1 MAAGPD
7 FAAAAASH
15 TMIGLRKRNADEPK
29 RLGPRAAPTGAAGQG
44 GNMTLRQSTA
54 QAEAKPADD
63 YLERV
68 RRVAPAIDAAA
79 ERIEQ
84 DRRLPTEVLD
94 ALHGEGLFR
103 LLLPERYGGS
113 EVDPATFHVVISE
126 VARHDASTA
135 WCLCQG
141 NGCAMAAAYVAPDIA
156 QEVWGK
162 DPRAVLAWGP
172 PGKATAIDEGDH
184 YRVTGNWSFA
194 SGMRH
199 ATWLGGHSVVAG
211 PDGTPLTD
219 EAGKPTIRTM
229 LIPASKVEK
238 KDIWHV
244 MGLRGTASDAFSVK
258 DLTVPRAHT
267 LMRGENQEL
276 FHEAPLY
283 VFPQTALY
291 SIGFS
296 GTAIGIARAMLESFK
311 ELAGEKTP
319 LRMKGK
325 LRENGMVQMDVGL
338 GEARLNAAR
347 ANILSEATD
356 IWNEVRATGKLTVA
370 QRMRI
375 RLATTFGIH
384 EAKAVADS
392 AYHLAGAT
400 AIFNSNVF
408 ERRFRDIHSVTQQVQ
423 GRKANIQA
431 VGSFLLGNEPDMT
444 VI

>member
-1 MAAGPD
+1 MA
-7 FAAAAASH
+7 
-15 TMIGLRKRNADEPK
+15 L
-29 RLGPRAAPTGAAGQG
+29 Q
-44 GNMTLRQSTA
+44 QSTA
-54 QAEAKPADD
+54 QAEVNPAED
-63 YLERV
+63 YLDRV
-68 RRVAPAIDAAA
+68 RRVAPVIDGAAD
-79 ERIEQ
+79 RIEQ
-84 DRRLPTEVLD
+84 DRRLPPEVLD

-103 LLLPERYGGS
+103 LLLPKRYGGS
-113 EVDPATFHVVISE
+113 EVDPATFHLVISE

-141 NGCAMAAAYVAPDIA
+141 NGCAMAATYVTPEIA
-156 QEVWGK
+156 QEVWGN

-184 YRVTGNWSFA
+184 FRVTGKWSFA

-199 ATWLGGHSVVAG
+199 ATWLGGHSVVADA
-211 PDGTPLTD
+211 DGTPRTD
-219 EAGKPTIRTM
+219 EAGKPVVRTM
-229 LIPASKVEK
+229 LIPSSQVEK

-244 MGLRGTASDAFSVK
+244 MGLRGTASDAFSVN
-258 DLTVPRAHT
+258 DLSVPRAYT

-276 FHEAPLY
+276 FHETPLY
-283 VFPQTALY
+283 IFPQTALY

-325 LRENGMVQMDVGL
+325 LRENGLIQMEVGM

-347 ANILSEATD
+347 ANVLSEVTD
-356 IWNEVRATGKLTVA
+356 IWDEVQATGTLTVA

-392 AYHLAGAT
+392 VYDLAGAT
-400 AIFNSNVF
+400 AIFASSVF
-408 ERRFRDIHSVTQQVQ
+408 ERRFRDIHTVTQQVQ
-423 GRKANIQA
+423 GRKANIQS
-431 VGSFLLGNEPDMT
+431 VGSFLLGNDPDMS